1 MLVTSGSAHPY
12 RASGLV
18 HRRKGAR
25 PTPPINAT
33 THWLKR
39 GVSLTA
45 VLPQQQPFRHDPEP
59 KVDLVLLPDE
69 EAEDYA
75 LYRVEPGPA
84 RYRNLYVKIDD
95 SLNHRIPDEQ
105 LAGARMAPGAARAA
119 IGSGAS
125 AAISASGLAAGA
137 KSAYEA
143 GAAASSGGPLRAAG
157 AGVANVAR
165 TGASAVGQK
174 LAESAKAVKDKVSGF
189 VADAAAPAAASA
201 ESAATTPSSPTATT
215 EPAWA
220 QRMRRRQQMGHAAT
234 TAAHTLRGG
243 DGGGSGSGPSLRDSD
258 S

>member
-105 LAGARMAPGAARAA
+105 LAGARTAPWGVTDYMAALTE
-119 IGSGAS
+119 
-125 AAISASGLAAGA
+125 LAQERGMTLDAC
-137 KSAYEA
+137 
-143 GAAASSGGPLRAAG
+143 
-157 AGVANVAR
+157 
-165 TGASAVGQK
+165 
-174 LAESAKAVKDKVSGF
+174 AERYGTVTLPESMQGWRFHPALGF
-189 VADAAAPAAASA
+189 IKRS
-201 ESAATTPSSPTATT
+201 
-215 EPAWA
+215 
-220 QRMRRRQQMGHAAT
+220 
-234 TAAHTLRGG
+234 
-243 DGGGSGSGPSLRDSD
+243 
-258 S
+258 